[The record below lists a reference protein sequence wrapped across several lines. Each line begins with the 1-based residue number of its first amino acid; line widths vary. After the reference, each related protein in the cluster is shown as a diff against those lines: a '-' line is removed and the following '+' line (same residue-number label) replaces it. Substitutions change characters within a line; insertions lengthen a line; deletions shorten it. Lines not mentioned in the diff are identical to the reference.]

1 MSMRLAALAAIAL
14 AGCAQ
19 PVENYAAANDAA
31 AHEAAAANRI
41 PPPVAPPVQG
51 TPGGLPDERTP
62 VSEAP
67 FAAASAQGAANVVQT
82 YFALIEARRYAPAR
96 QLRRDDVDA
105 EAFAAAFAAYADYHG
120 QVGAPGELE
129 GAAGSS
135 YVAVPVTV
143 YGRRRTGEAFRDTG
157 TMTLRRVNDV
167 DGATAEQRRWHIE
180 RSDVEPRFG
189 P

>member
-1 MSMRLAALAAIAL
+1 MIARFSALAAILL

-19 PVENYAAANDAA
+19 APENRVAEANETVAAAELPAPVE
-31 AHEAAAANRI
+31 
-41 PPPVAPPVQG
+41 APAPG
-51 TPGGLPDERTP
+51 APGGLADDRTP

-67 FAAASAQGAANVVQT
+67 FADASAQGAANVVQT
-82 YFALIEARRYAPAR
+82 YFALVEAGRYAEAQR
-96 QLRRDDVDA
+96 LRRDDIDA
-105 EAFAAAFAAYADYHG
+105 GAFAAAFRRYREYHG
-120 QVGAPGELE
+120 QVGAPGEME

-135 YVAVPVTV
+135 YVEVPVAV
-143 YGRRRTGEAFRDTG
+143 YGRRSSGEPFRENG

-180 RSDVEPRFG
+180 RGDVEPRFQ